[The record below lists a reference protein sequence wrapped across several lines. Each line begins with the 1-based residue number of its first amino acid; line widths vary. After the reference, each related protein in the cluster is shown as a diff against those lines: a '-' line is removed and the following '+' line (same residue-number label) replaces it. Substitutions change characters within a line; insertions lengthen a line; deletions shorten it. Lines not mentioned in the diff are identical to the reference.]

1 MMNLREILAAD
12 RVREAS
18 LPRDVD
24 QRVVL
29 HDVSWQDFELLL
41 AMRGD
46 RAGVRVTYLEG
57 ELELMSPS
65 QSHES
70 IKTTIARIL
79 EAYVLERG
87 IDIGGYGSWTLK
99 NVAKERALEPD
110 ECYIVGSAP
119 KTQPDLAI
127 EVIWTSGGLDK
138 LEVYRGLGVQEV
150 WVWRANQ
157 IQVYELRSEQ
167 YQRIEQ
173 STLFPDFDLDTVARC
188 ISEAE
193 SQTKAVI
200 TALAALRERSA

>member
-1 MMNLREILAAD
+1 MNLREILAAD

-18 LPRDVD
+18 LPGDID
-24 QRVVL
+24 QRVIL
-29 HDVSWQDFELLL
+29 HDLSWQDFELLL

-65 QSHES
+65 QSHEG
-70 IKTTIARIL
+70 IKKTIARIL
-79 EAYVLERG
+79 EAYALERG
-87 IDIGGYGSWTLK
+87 LDIGGFGSWTLK
-99 NVAKERALEPD
+99 NAPKERALEPD

-119 KTQPDLAI
+119 KARPDLAI

-138 LEVYRGLGVQEV
+138 LEVYRGLDVQEV

-167 YQRIEQ
+167 YQRIER

-188 ISEAE
+188 IREAE
-193 SQTKAVI
+193 SQTSAVV
-200 TALAALRERSA
+200 TALTALRERPA